1 MIFCLRTKL
10 LQNIPKVKYSV
21 KIVVL
26 VVQGRCVLV
35 RFNGFCFSTRTALD
49 IHIHKVKL
57 SILLYFL
64 ALKLIPEEHKP
75 AVIAQL
81 MYDKR
86 K

>member
-1 MIFCLRTKL
+1 MKICFRKIECLVRFRSTE
-10 LQNIPKVKYSV
+10 SV

-35 RFNGFCFSTRTALD
+35 RFNGICFSTRTALD

-57 SILLYFL
+57 LILLYFL